1 MTVHR
6 DKFLVNKT
14 NRRTEIPN
22 LLVLRLYMFRAAFPF
37 DDRLLLAANGNQNC
51 IKCTN
56 ADVRLRTPDDGRKGC
71 TIHVE
76 S

>member
-22 LLVLRLYMFRAAFPF
+22 LLVLQLYMFRAAFPF
-37 DDRLLLAANGNQNC
+37 DDPLLLAAKGHQNC

-56 ADVRLRTPDDGRKGC
+56 ANIWV
-71 TIHVE
+71 
-76 S
+76 